1 MSVTTTTNKIQ
12 YTGNGAQTVFPY
24 TFKIFKNTD
33 LEVYVAGVKKTL
45 TTDYT
50 VDGVGVDAGGNV
62 TFLSAP
68 ANAANVTIVRV
79 LPKTQETVYP
89 SNDKFPAKVHEAALD
104 RAVMLIQQL
113 SEVDARCLK
122 LIVTS
127 ALSEPT
133 MADPTGSG
141 QFLRVATLSPL
152 ALDFASVTGQGAIGL
167 PIAFGDGGLGAAYAG
182 RDAAVLGLNLGQWK
196 QGADIASAA
205 TVTLPNPLD
214 GNLIKI
220 TGNTGISALSSTGI
234 VAGTRIVLWF
244 TGTPALTHGANF
256 FLQGATNYTVVAN
269 DLIEFVYLGAS
280 KWQEIRRVNAAA
292 AAGKFLK
299 DDGTFADVAAV
310 KESGGQVLTLGAIS
324 DGQFLK
330 RSGTSIVG
338 GAPVT
343 VLARDMTVNDVV
355 NTTTETTVFTTTVT
369 GGTLSTDKMIRLTL
383 RGDQLNNQGGTPT
396 LTIRV
401 KYGATT
407 ICTVAVAATA
417 THSVRGAMTLEVWL
431 AAAGATNTQV
441 AHGRYVDIRNN
452 GVPADGTTGAATQDQ
467 IGFHPTVAEDSTADK
482 TLAVTFQWSAANANT
497 SARCHS
503 VTAELL

>member
-280 KWQEIRRVNAAA
+280 KWQEIGRVNAAA
-292 AAGKFLK
+292 ATGKFLK
-299 DDGTFADVAAV
+299 DNGQFADVAAV
-310 KESGGQVLTLGAIS
+310 KESGGQVLTLGAIA
-324 DGQFLK
+324 DGEVLK
-330 RSGTSIVG
+330 RSGSNVIGAKPLTAMASQAASGASVTFSSIPAGVKRIVIIFDGVSISGTDNFVVQIGDAGGLETTGYVSTGTVMVNAGSTATVSITSGFVIVCQVAANVHYGHLTITRRDGNSWVASHSVGTNDRAMVG
-338 GAPVT
+338 GGGK
-343 VLARDMTVNDVV
+343 VLSAELDRVAIL
-355 NTTTETTVFTTTVT
+355 
-369 GGTLSTDKMIRLTL
+369 LS
-383 RGDQLNNQGGTPT
+383 G
-396 LTIRV
+396 
-401 KYGATT
+401 
-407 ICTVAVAATA
+407 
-417 THSVRGAMTLEVWL
+417 
-431 AAAGATNTQV
+431 
-441 AHGRYVDIRNN
+441 
-452 GVPADGTTGAATQDQ
+452 
-467 IGFHPTVAEDSTADK
+467 
-482 TLAVTFQWSAANANT
+482 ANT
-497 SARCHS
+497 FDAGNFN
-503 VTAELL
+503 VMYEL